1 MSGKLFFRVFPGK
14 RGRQSVHVIS
24 PLRKIN
30 VWMSIHYRTW
40 KNCFSDHCLRWTS
53 DRLQE
58 PHRPVQPG
66 PRSEYSRGP
75 RSWGCSRNGE
85 HWAVSEGWVCKL
97 IGSLLW
103 SQLWFGKL
111 IYWAGLR
118 KPDGDVYVNGFP
130 LCWRRQEGNL
140 EIQKLKDVMGC
151 CCFLFLPFHSVAQ
164 VFVFKIICFL
174 SVRAWDGPCFSHTV
188 CVNDPKEVHAWTS
201 LSHGRALDSP
211 MV

>member
-24 PLRKIN
+24 PLRKIS

-66 PRSEYSRGP
+66 PRSEYSWGP

-151 CCFLFLPFHSVAQ
+151 CCFLFYLFILWH
-164 VFVFKIICFL
+164 K
-174 SVRAWDGPCFSHTV
+174 FSFS
-188 CVNDPKEVHAWTS
+188 K
-201 LSHGRALDSP
+201 
-211 MV
+211 

>member
-24 PLRKIN
+24 PLRKIS

-75 RSWGCSRNGE
+75 WSWGCSRNGE

-140 EIQKLKDVMGC
+140 EIQKLKDSRERLRH
-151 CCFLFLPFHSVAQ
+151 FLTFPNLKLNKH
-164 VFVFKIICFL
+164 L
-174 SVRAWDGPCFSHTV
+174 TL
-188 CVNDPKEVHAWTS
+188 WTLTRDRFAS
-201 LSHGRALDSP
+201 KNRSEATTLWVSALDR
-211 MV
+211 ML